1 METYLQLNI
10 DTPSQFKKK
19 KYLVVVVGV
28 NGGCLYTTK
37 IAKNKKKMKPRKKLF
52 AFPLFESIH
61 FQTSN
66 HDQLSID

>member
-10 DTPSQFKKK
+10 DTPSQFKK

-52 AFPLFESIH
+52 AFPLFESINFH
-61 FQTSN
+61 TSN
-66 HDQLSID
+66 HDLLSID